1 MFMTSALANTASSAP
16 VAAANPVATLL
27 QFGLIFLIF
36 FIFLILPGQKRA
48 KAHAQMLSAIQ
59 KGDRIVFGGMV
70 GTVKKVVDEE
80 VLMVEIAEGV
90 EVKVFRSLVVQV
102 LSDSRLENN
111 KK

>member
-1 MFMTSALANTASSAP
+1 MFTTSALANTASSAP
-16 VAAANPVATLL
+16 VAAANPLATLL

-48 KAHAQMLSAIQ
+48 KAHAQMLASIQ

-80 VLMVEIAEGV
+80 ILMVEVAKDV
-90 EVKVFRSLVVQV
+90 EVKVLRSLVCQV
-102 LSDSRLENN
+102 VTDSSVIN

>member
-1 MFMTSALANTASSAP
+1 MFTTSALANTASSAP
-16 VAAANPVATLL
+16 VTAANPVATLL

-48 KAHAQMLSAIQ
+48 KAHAQMLASIQ

-80 VLMVEIAEGV
+80 ILMVEVAKDV
-90 EVKVFRSLVVQV
+90 EVKVLRSLVCQV
-102 LSDSRLENN
+102 VTDNNVNN

>member
-1 MFMTSALANTASSAP
+1 MFTTSALASTTTSASSAGA
-16 VAAANPVATLL
+16 VSLSGLV
-27 QFGLIFLIF
+27 QVGLIFLIF
-36 FIFLILPGQKRA
+36 FIFLILPAQRRA
-48 KAHAQMLSAIQ
+48 KEHNQMLISIQ
-59 KGDRIVFGGMV
+59 KGDRVVFGGIV

-102 LSDSRLENN
+102 LSDSRIE

>member
-1 MFMTSALANTASSAP
+1 MFTTSALANTASSAP
-16 VAAANPVATLL
+16 VAAANPLATLL

-48 KAHAQMLSAIQ
+48 KAHAQMLSSIQ
-59 KGDRIVFGGMV
+59 KGDKVIFGGMV

-80 VLMVEIAEGV
+80 ILMVEIAKDV
-90 EVKVFRSLVVQV
+90 EVKVLRALVSRVV
-102 LSDSRLENN
+102 TDSNVNN